1 MNPSPDALDRLEKVC
16 QPATFGLNDKDVL
29 DESYRKAGKLDI
41 DSFMLG
47 FDAERTGLLDAV
59 RMALFPGREE
69 TRSIDAELYKL
80 NIYGECLLIVD
91 SDFFVPSRA
100 YNSDM
105 NNDTDRPR
113 RSGKDAFFKPHKD
126 TPRAPHMFGSL
137 VIVFPTPHTGGALNL
152 RYEDKEYTFDASQL
166 LTKAELV
173 PSSRTDNEPK
183 DVQSPHVA
191 FVAFFSDVEHEVMP
205 VTSGHRITI
214 TYNLYFAMG
223 TPAAYLRART
233 HAIQLAQPRTLH
245 ADSIADAVH
254 ALVND
259 SSCLGS
265 GGVLGFGLRHQ
276 YPLPQSW
283 TLGDP
288 NPLRQLEDFLKGTD
302 AALFRALEGE
312 GLLPVLRLYYDEDN
326 SGESGV
332 LLDRVVYVQL
342 PGSEDDL
349 YTQTM
354 TGGGIT
360 VQVIR
365 SIEAKLWNGV
375 VHMVTPMTGWNRVK
389 AGYMAYGNQTTLGL
403 AYADLC
409 LVVDMP
415 ARGRLGFLEENGRA
429 GSFFGNAEDEHE
441 QSELTGPF

>member
-1 MNPSPDALDRLEKVC
+1 MSQNRKTEGLQILAEKLRSTLTETLPYCSGTVPVKPRDILLYYGKKDDELGRIDLMNPSPDALDRLEKVC

-41 DSFMLG
+41 DSFMLA

-80 NIYGECLLIVD
+80 NIY
-91 SDFFVPSRA
+91 
-100 YNSDM
+100 
-105 NNDTDRPR
+105 
-113 RSGKDAFFKPHKD
+113 GKDAFFKPHKD

-166 LTKAELV
+166 LTKPELV
-173 PSSRTDNEPK
+173 PFSRTDNEPK
-183 DVQSPHVA
+183 DVHSPHVA

-233 HAIQLAQPRTLH
+233 HAIQLAQPRALH

-254 ALVND
+254 ALIND
-259 SSCLGS
+259 PSCLKS
-265 GGVLGFGLRHQ
+265 GGTLGFGLRHQ

-288 NPLRQLEDFLKGTD
+288 NPLRQLEDFLKGND
-302 AALFRALEGE
+302 AALFRALEEE
-312 GLLPVLRLYYDEDN
+312 GLLPVLRLYYDAEY
-326 SGESGV
+326 SGSSGV
-332 LLDRVVYVQL
+332 LLDRVVDVEL
-342 PGSEDDL
+342 PGSEDSL
-349 YTQTM
+349 YTQTINR
-354 TGGGIT
+354 GGIPVELT
-360 VQVIR
+360 RAHGHSNDQV
-365 SIEAKLWNGV
+365 EPGQGGV
-375 VHMVTPMTGWNRVK
+375 HSVRQPI
-389 AGYMAYGNQTTLGL
+389 Y
-403 AYADLC
+403 
-409 LVVDMP
+409 P
-415 ARGRLGFLEENGRA
+415 RA
-429 GSFFGNAEDEHE
+429 G
-441 QSELTGPF
+441 LRGPVLGRGYA